1 MGTPP
6 PITHRPPAGHAGP
19 ALQKFPVGRH
29 PCAPP
34 QTVPSGGAEPRP
46 YGGQGVPA
54 GGASGKSAKRCLWWK
69 KRADFEEVPRLA
81 DTAVAGNRMAR
92 RWATAAPYGS
102 STGKRC
108 VGADAYI
115 GPAAPASLLSVG
127 AGFYP
132 AHLMTYRTH
141 GRARRPCPTKISC
154 RAAPM
159 CAAAGHTNG
168 RGRAP
173 PLLTTRKHPAL
184 LAMCHCEAS
193 AHTGCGNPSPPAFAQ
208 GYYGFPRC
216 FAPRNDR
223 RGFRQAQ
230 QNRRFWR
237 KRRFCSFRGRGR
249 MYGKEKYERL
259 LIAGSQGHDAY
270 DRQHTGQSGQNN
282 IQEHTSDL
290 LIRFVFR
297 KLTG

>member
-1 MGTPP
+1 MVLKSFARLGC
-6 PITHRPPAGHAGP
+6 RPYGKPSATRTGCVRLSPCLRIDSASTAAGRLRGP
-19 ALQKFPVGRH
+19 ALAWRGGEGCYVYRAAGCGH
-29 PCAPP
+29 PAADHAPP
-34 QTVPSGGAEPRP
+34 
-46 YGGQGVPA
+46 
-54 GGASGKSAKRCLWWK
+54 L
-69 KRADFEEVPRLA
+69 
-81 DTAVAGNRMAR
+81 
-92 RWATAAPYGS
+92 
-102 STGKRC
+102 
-108 VGADAYI
+108 
-115 GPAAPASLLSVG
+115 
-127 AGFYP
+127 
-132 AHLMTYRTH
+132 
-141 GRARRPCPTKISC
+141 GRARRPCPTNFSC
-154 RAAPM
+154 WGAPL
-159 CAAAGHTNG
+159 CAAAGHTLG
-168 RGRAP
+168 GGSAP

-259 LIAGSQGHDAY
+259 LIAGSQRHDAY

-290 LIRFVFR
+290 LISICFS
-297 KLTG
+297 

>member
-54 GGASGKSAKRCLWWK
+54 GGAAKESAKRRQWRK

-81 DTAVAGNRMAR
+81 DTSVDGNRMAR

-102 STGKRC
+102 STGKRR
-108 VGADAYI
+108 VGGTWRA
-115 GPAAPASLLSVG
+115 V
-127 AGFYP
+127 
-132 AHLMTYRTH
+132 
-141 GRARRPCPTKISC
+141 GRATARVAPTASPLPSYRPQQ
-154 RAAPM
+154 
-159 CAAAGHTNG
+159 
-168 RGRAP
+168 
-173 PLLTTRKHPAL
+173 
-184 LAMCHCEAS
+184 
-193 AHTGCGNPSPPAFAQ
+193 NPSPPTFAQ
-208 GYYGFPRC
+208 WYYGSPRR

-237 KRRFCSFRGRGR
+237 KRRFCPFRGRGR

-290 LIRFVFR
+290 LISICFS
-297 KLTG
+297 

>member
-1 MGTPP
+1 M
-6 PITHRPPAGHAGP
+6 
-19 ALQKFPVGRH
+19 
-29 PCAPP
+29 
-34 QTVPSGGAEPRP
+34 
-46 YGGQGVPA
+46 
-54 GGASGKSAKRCLWWK
+54 GGASGKSAKRCLWRK

-141 GRARRPCPTKISC
+141 GRARGPCPTKISC

-159 CAAAGHTNG
+159 YAAAGHTNG

-208 GYYGFPRC
+208 GYYGFPRR

-223 RGFRQAQ
+223 RGFRQAK

-290 LIRFVFR
+290 LFSICFS
-297 KLTG
+297 